1 MIYWLKTTKKNDS
14 EIISSCLLFNNHKTM
29 KTLLLLLISSCCYAQ
44 QYDEATLSTMN
55 KLQLSKIYLDKL
67 SEVSKLL
74 PMMAFTLKVEGEPDT
89 YDGVIE
95 IPNTKQNK
103 TALDRVTLE
112 NNNNADVS
120 RDNLKVLIPYADK
133 TKIIESIIRFEVI
146 TDMMKQV
153 KQ

>member
-1 MIYWLKTTKKNDS
+1 
-14 EIISSCLLFNNHKTM
+14 M
-29 KTLLLLLISSCCYAQ
+29 KTLLFILLSIPCFAQ
-44 QYDEATLSTMN
+44 QYDAESLNTMN
-55 KLQLSKIYLDKL
+55 KLELSKIYLDKL
-67 SEVSKLL
+67 NQVSKLL

-103 TALDRVTLE
+103 SALDRVTLE

-133 TKIIESIIRFEVI
+133 TKIIESIIRFEI
-146 TDMMKQV
+146 IIDMMKSV
-153 KQ
+153 KE

>member
-1 MIYWLKTTKKNDS
+1 
-14 EIISSCLLFNNHKTM
+14 M
-29 KTLLLLLISSCCYAQ
+29 KTLILLLLSSCCYAQ

-67 SEVSKLL
+67 NEVSKLL

-146 TDMMKQV
+146 ADMMKSV

>member
-1 MIYWLKTTKKNDS
+1 
-14 EIISSCLLFNNHKTM
+14 M
-29 KTLLLLLISSCCYAQ
+29 KTLLFILLSIPCLAQ

-133 TKIIESIIRFEVI
+133 NKIIESIIRFEVI
-146 TDMMKQV
+146 IDMMKSV
-153 KQ
+153 KE

>member
-1 MIYWLKTTKKNDS
+1 
-14 EIISSCLLFNNHKTM
+14 M
-29 KTLLLLLISSCCYAQ
+29 KTLLFILLSIPCFAQ
-44 QYDEATLSTMN
+44 QYDSESLGTMN
-55 KLQLSKIYLDKL
+55 KLELSKIYLDKL
-67 SEVSKLL
+67 NQVSKLL
-74 PMMAFTLKVEGEPDT
+74 PMMAFTIKVEGEPDT

-103 TALDRVTLE
+103 SALDRVTIE

-146 TDMMKQV
+146 ADMMKQI
-153 KQ
+153 KN

>member
-1 MIYWLKTTKKNDS
+1 
-14 EIISSCLLFNNHKTM
+14 M
-29 KTLLLLLISSCCYAQ
+29 KTLFLLLLSSCCYAQ
-44 QYDEATLSTMN
+44 QYDAESLGTMN
-55 KLQLSKIYLDKL
+55 KLELSKIYLDKL
-67 SEVSKLL
+67 NQVSKLL
-74 PMMAFTLKVEGEPDT
+74 PMMAFTIKFEGEPDT

-133 TKIIESIIRFEVI
+133 TKIIESIIKFEVI
-146 TDMMKQV
+146 VDMMKQI
-153 KQ
+153 KN